1 MSSEDISEGSVI
13 EGAYKFPNVINLSV
27 GGKKFATRLSTL
39 RKYPDSMIAV
49 MFSGRHE
56 VDKDQ
61 DNNYFIDRDGTY
73 FHYILNFLR
82 NEEDLPPF
90 SEAEEVLREAMYYGI
105 EDLVDILKSSPPM
118 FAEMVVREN
127 IRRKLLVYNFVKDE
141 LIRLARDQAVNDG
154 AIVSTVRLVTTKNQP
169 IPRDLQFSKQVY
181 KQYFKKFKTYKSF
194 EHCFGQYSVNLP
206 SSDVDGYPD
215 DVMDSVASCLQ
226 HDLVR
231 EGYSVNQRSEG
242 THVEQNKIKTV
253 TWCDE
258 EFHVCMSCHIFKFDW
273 LGSRGHKSV

>member
-1 MSSEDISEGSVI
+1 MSAEEISNGPVI
-13 EGAYKFPNVINLSV
+13 EGAYKFPSVVNLSV

-39 RKYPDSMIAV
+39 RKYPDSMLAV

-82 NEEDLPPF
+82 NAEDLPPF
-90 SEAEEVLREAMYYGI
+90 GEAEEVLTEAMYYGI

-127 IRRKLLVYNFVKDE
+127 IRSKLLVYNFVKDE
-141 LIRLARDQAVNDG
+141 LIRQAREQAVKDG

-181 KQYFKKFKTYKSF
+181 KQYFKKFKTYKTF
-194 EHCFGQYSVNLP
+194 EQWFGQYSVNLP
-206 SSDVDGYPD
+206 SEDVDGYPD

-226 HDLVR
+226 YDLVK
-231 EGYSVNQRSEG
+231 EGYRVQQRSEG
-242 THVEQNKIKTV
+242 IHAEQNKIKTV

-273 LGSRGHKSV
+273 LGSRVSKPS